1 MCPRQLRPGSSPG
14 CSGGESGSEVRQALD
29 EILDR
34 RLIARIW
41 AKDHTVWKPQPEE
54 IVNRL
59 GWLTVPVVSEQQ
71 VPQLRELAVASRSRG
86 IRDVVLLGMGGSS
99 LAPEVLRLTFGA
111 RRGWPRL
118 HVLDSTVPGWVER
131 VAGAVD
137 PRCTLFLVS
146 SKSGGTI
153 EVISFFR
160 YFFDLAQH
168 TIGPHA
174 GEHFVAITD
183 PGTGLEQL
191 AQQNGFLQVFLNP
204 PDIGGRFSALSQFG
218 LVPAALVGIDPH
230 PNPPGTGHADG
241 DVLRPG
247 NPARQEPGRR
257 PWRLAGGGPPFR
269 TR

>member
-1 MCPRQLRPGSSPG
+1 M
-14 CSGGESGSEVRQALD
+14 ESEVRQALD

-118 HVLDSTVPGWVER
+118 HVLDFNRPRLGGTRGRRGRPPLHAVPGIQQVR
-131 VAGAVD
+131 RD
-137 PRCTLFLVS
+137 DRSHLV
-146 SKSGGTI
+146 
-153 EVISFFR
+153 
-160 YFFDLAQH
+160 L
-168 TIGPHA
+168 P
-174 GEHFVAITD
+174 
-183 PGTGLEQL
+183 LL
-191 AQQNGFLQVFLNP
+191 L
-204 PDIGGRFSALSQFG
+204 
-218 LVPAALVGIDPH
+218 
-230 PNPPGTGHADG
+230 
-241 DVLRPG
+241 
-247 NPARQEPGRR
+247 
-257 PWRLAGGGPPFR
+257 
-269 TR
+269 